1 MLLEMLLP
9 LLLLL
14 LCIRIAQHTQ
24 RASLAAAAFAVGT
37 WLVWTLLGE
46 AQAIL
51 VPASAILFLLHWGLF
66 ALLIRFDGT
75 FIHWLALAA
84 MFLLLGWWVVFGV
97 AFAG

>member
-14 LCIRIAQHTQ
+14 LCIRLARHSQ
-24 RASLAAAAFAVGT
+24 RAVLAAACFAVGT

-46 AQAIL
+46 AQVVL
-51 VPASAILFLLHWGLF
+51 VPAAAALFLLHWGLF
-66 ALLIRFDGT
+66 ALLIRFDDT

-84 MFLLLGWWVVFGV
+84 MFLLLGWWVVLGV